1 MALLEA
7 DKVEKNFPGV
17 KALNGVSIS
26 VDKGEIHGLIG
37 PNGSGKST
45 MISTILGIYH
55 PDGGSIRF
63 DGKDLGKSRIW
74 ERVKRGINATNQTAT
89 YVDDL
94 TVRRHIELGIMVND
108 FPRTD
113 VERIAEIV
121 DLTDQLDDLPGT
133 LSALGAKQL
142 EFGKAMSTR
151 PSFLMLDECF
161 AGLSFEEGEEMVA
174 IIEKAVADHDMTI
187 LLVDHNLGLVEKVA
201 HTTTVIDRGNVIAQ
215 GTFEEIVND
224 PVVIEAYMG

>member
-26 VDKGEIHGLIG
+26 VEKGEIHGLIG

-63 DGKDLGKSRIW
+63 DGADLGKSRVW
-74 ERVKRGINATNQTAT
+74 DRVKRGINTTNQTAS

-94 TVRRHIELGIMVND
+94 TVRRHIELGIMVNG
-108 FPRTD
+108 FPKTD

-121 DLTDQLDDLPGT
+121 DLADRLDDLPGT
-133 LSALGAKQL
+133 LSALGAKKL
-142 EFGKAMSTR
+142 EFGKAMSTN

-174 IIEKAVADHDMTI
+174 IIKKAVADHDMTI
-187 LLVDHNLGLVEKVA
+187 LLVDHNLGLVEQVA

-224 PVVIEAYMG
+224 PIVIEAYMG

>member
-7 DKVEKNFPGV
+7 DKVEKVFPGV

-26 VDKGEIHGLIG
+26 VEKGEIHGLIG

-45 MISTILGIYH
+45 MIYTILGIYH

-63 DGKDLGKSRIW
+63 DGADLGKSRIW
-74 ERVKRGINATNQTAT
+74 DRVKRGINTTNQTAA

-94 TVRRHIELGIMVND
+94 PVRRHIELGIMVNG
-108 FPRTD
+108 FPMTD
-113 VERIAEIV
+113 VERIAELV
-121 DLTDQLDDLPGT
+121 GLTDMLDELPST
-133 LSALGAKQL
+133 LSALGAKKL
-142 EFGKAMSTR
+142 EFGKAMSTK

-174 IIEKAVADHDMTI
+174 LIKEAVADHDMTV
-187 LLVDHNLGLVEKVA
+187 LLVDHNLGLVEQVA